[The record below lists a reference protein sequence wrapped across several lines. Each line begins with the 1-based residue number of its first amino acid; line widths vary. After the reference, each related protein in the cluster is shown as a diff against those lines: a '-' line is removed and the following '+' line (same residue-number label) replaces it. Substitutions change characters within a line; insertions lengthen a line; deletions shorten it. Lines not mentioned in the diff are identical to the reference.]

1 MTLLFEDVRQNKI
14 YLDDSMMYEIYIV
27 YDQDEREITRKKSFD
42 EAIQVSSA
50 SASVKEEAIKKLNAE
65 YGVFRAEAMT
75 EHGDISDISSSF

>member
-1 MTLLFEDVRQNKI
+1 MSDNVSYQQRL
-14 YLDDSMMYEIYIV
+14 
-27 YDQDEREITRKKSFD
+27 

-75 EHGDISDISSSF
+75 EHGDISDIASSF